1 MLLRSAATSYC
12 LHRLSCP
19 PIYICRFSSPLFALL
34 ISIAIFSEKHK
45 YTSPYSTLRPRN
57 RLYTL
62 YISTKDTPG
71 AIRKMSP
78 LMPHNASCNL
88 LKGDPSTSL
97 KSTDGILRL
106 WALCCTVSL
115 HYMLEIFLG
124 TFPAAVI
131 LVLGQQV
138 VSYELIE
145 DNLISDTTMP
155 DVRLY
160 PQLKLLV

>member
-1 MLLRSAATSYC
+1 MLLRCAATSYC

-34 ISIAIFSEKHK
+34 ISISIFSEKHK
-45 YTSPYSTLRPRN
+45 YTSPDSTLRPRN
-57 RLYTL
+57 GLYTPL
-62 YISTKDTPG
+62 YIYKGHTRSDSKNV
-71 AIRKMSP
+71 S
-78 LMPHNASCNL
+78 LMPHNASWIL

-106 WALCCTVSL
+106 RAICCTVSL

>member
-1 MLLRSAATSYC
+1 
-12 LHRLSCP
+12 
-19 PIYICRFSSPLFALL
+19 
-34 ISIAIFSEKHK
+34 
-45 YTSPYSTLRPRN
+45 
-57 RLYTL
+57 
-62 YISTKDTPG
+62 
-71 AIRKMSP
+71 
-78 LMPHNASCNL
+78 MPHNASWIL

-97 KSTDGILRL
+97 KSTDWILRL

-115 HYMLEIFLG
+115 HYMLEIFLD

-138 VSYELIE
+138 VSYEQLIE
-145 DNLISDTTMP
+145 DNMISDTTMP